1 MGECKLNQELKFI
14 PQYRCYF
21 CSLHING
28 EGRLMEDHDCCMR
41 KWDSEEKC
49 ACWACWGMFEE

>member
-1 MGECKLNQELKFI
+1 MEQELKLI
-14 PQYRCYF
+14 PQYRCYY

-28 EGRLMEDHDCCMR
+28 EGRLMEDHDFCFR

-49 ACWACWGMFEE
+49 CCWACWGMFKK